1 MSCYYCGADS
11 ITDEH
16 VPPKSFFPESDRIN
30 LITVPSCEKHNN
42 DNSNDAEYVRNI
54 ISMHLLNNEKGLNHL
69 QQKTFRSFQ
78 HSIGL
83 FKTTLQNSTKI
94 AVDGQETLS
103 FGINLDRYNNVFDA
117 IGCALYFR
125 DYNKIFEDEW
135 MVHNYSLI
143 TQGVIKTGSLDKK
156 YFVINKMLD
165 ELPFENK
172 STSNPTIFKYW
183 LVDAS
188 GKLVY
193 RLEFYEGYIVHLLP
207 KSNIPKYAL

>member
-11 ITDEH
+11 TTNEH

-42 DNSNDAEYVRNI
+42 DNSNDVEYVRNI
-54 ISMHLLNNEKGLNHL
+54 ISMHFSNNEKGLNHF

-83 FKTTLQNSTKI
+83 FRTTLQNSTKI
-94 AVDGQETLS
+94 ILGGQETLS
-103 FGINLDRYNNVFDA
+103 FEINLDRYNNVFDA
-117 IGCALYFR
+117 IGRALYFR

-135 MVHNYSLI
+135 IVHNYSLY
-143 TQGVIKTGSLDKK
+143 TQDVIKTGLPDKAHIE
-156 YFVINKMLD
+156 INKMLD
-165 ELPFENK
+165 ALPFENK

-183 LVDAS
+183 LFNDS
-188 GKLVY
+188 GKSTY

-207 KSNIPKYAL
+207 KSNLPKNAL